1 MKKHH
6 LTQVILFGGIILV
19 GGAFQSTQQEQMQAQ
34 LSAFKE
40 SAARSQ
46 KALMQY
52 TWKQQTQMI
61 MKGEVKSTTV
71 DQVKIGADGEQQKT
85 TISKPAEQKKQRG
98 VKGKIVAKKMGELQE
113 YMQQVMGLISQY
125 QKPDP
130 ELLQQAFQAGRA
142 SLTPDGSIIH
152 MSFRDYYKD
161 GDTMTISLNK
171 ETISMHGLTVSS
183 FLDEKNPVS
192 MSVNFKDLSDR
203 TNYMAQTIIDAP
215 SQDLQ
220 VKVSS
225 YDHQKIQ

>member
-1 MKKHH
+1 
-6 LTQVILFGGIILV
+6 
-19 GGAFQSTQQEQMQAQ
+19 
-34 LSAFKE
+34 
-40 SAARSQ
+40 
-46 KALMQY
+46 MQY

-85 TISKPAEQKKQRG
+85 TISQPPQQKKQRG
-98 VKGKIVAKKMGELQE
+98 IKGKVIAKKTAELQE
-113 YMQQVMGLISQY
+113 YMQQVMGLVSQY

-130 ELLQQAFQAGRA
+130 KLLQQALETGKA
-142 SLTPDGSIIH
+142 SFTPAGSIIH
-152 MSFRDYYKD
+152 MSFRDYHKA

-171 ETISMHGLTVSS
+171 EAMTMHGLTVSS
-183 FLDEKNPVS
+183 FLDEKNPVK
-192 MSVNFKDLSDR
+192 MTVNFKNLPDR

-215 SQDLQ
+215 SKDLQ